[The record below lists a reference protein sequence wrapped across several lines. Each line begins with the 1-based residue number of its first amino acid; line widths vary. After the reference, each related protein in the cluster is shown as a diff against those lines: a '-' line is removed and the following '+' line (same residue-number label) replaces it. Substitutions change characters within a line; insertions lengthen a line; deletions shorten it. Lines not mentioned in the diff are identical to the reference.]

1 MEEDKDIQNYINGLN
16 VNQLNLVYNI
26 PTEKLKPH
34 IIQFKQLMAYFNFK
48 ILIKEKLS
56 NSNTKNIPL
65 KEMYL
70 IDKEWL
76 RKWKMH
82 IGYKSIKTFYNLYKT
97 KNKILKIDDYDWIE
111 PVINNNCQIILSPLN
126 NNNIHDNI
134 NYSEFII
141 VDKECYSL
149 FSLNFIKEQKKLNSV
164 KNYEIRL
171 YYEKLILIISET
183 VNLLKFKVKELNCNF
198 ELLIIFDKKNN
209 NQFFEEIANCDMNHW
224 IKKYNFDLLSQEQK
238 EFKGFT
244 ILNKTLIF
252 KKSKSI
258 NFDKNNIIREGIMKA
273 TQKLSNNM
281 LQSIAINQ
289 KNLESQFL
297 LRARAGKS
305 FENEMSLT
313 KKFNNNKLE
322 KPNTE
327 TINHINNRRNNR
339 VDNNPL
345 SQTQMHLDKIIKDK
359 NAINTNDFNEYLVLG
374 SNNKQ
379 PQINLQINN
388 FNNFSN
394 NIPNYNNNSNY
405 NNFNNNFSNNN
416 NYNNNNCMNNFMNN
430 NNNIN
435 NNYGQL
441 NNMNQNMGQFGINN
455 QNNFMMNNNN
465 NFNIN
470 NNNNLINFNNNNF
483 NNQNFS
489 GFNCNFNNNFNS
501 DFNNNFNNN
510 INNQGNYNMSMPMP
524 MLMNNNNMISF
535 NNNIGMNNNMFMNNM
550 LKTDNNN
557 INNMNMFNNMFF
569 NNNNNINHRFSKSMD
584 ISKVFNQN
592 NNMMANS
599 STTIVKPLPHKIGLQ
614 NIGQTCYMNAS
625 LQCLTNVEKISKKLL
640 QMFNQN
646 IINIQQQPLTYVYS
660 SLLYEF
666 KITDKSYIIP
676 QTFKATLEELNPLF
690 QGNQA
695 SDAKDFIFFMIERL
709 HQELKPPENP
719 LNNFAQIDFFK
730 QEMEARNQM
739 LTLNK
744 FLNEFRNNSSIISD
758 TFYGITSSQMKC
770 EGCQSIKY
778 SFQTFNILNF
788 ILKKVKEDKS
798 KEFGEENLRNN
809 VINLYDAFYS
819 ENKKENLTGENMI
832 YCNTCKALKNGWVQ
846 QSIYQLPQIMIIIL
860 NRGRNNKDFREEFQI
875 NEILDFNN
883 TPNIFCNIDN
893 QKKYKKYFL
902 CGIVKHLGE
911 SGSNG
916 HFISY
921 YRNSINQKFYCY
933 NDASVAEVSVED
945 AMKTKISRNEN
956 EDMIPYILFYHYKH

>member
-1 MEEDKDIQNYINGLN
+1 
-16 VNQLNLVYNI
+16 
-26 PTEKLKPH
+26 
-34 IIQFKQLMAYFNFK
+34 
-48 ILIKEKLS
+48 
-56 NSNTKNIPL
+56 
-65 KEMYL
+65 
-70 IDKEWL
+70 
-76 RKWKMH
+76 
-82 IGYKSIKTFYNLYKT
+82 
-97 KNKILKIDDYDWIE
+97 
-111 PVINNNCQIILSPLN
+111 
-126 NNNIHDNI
+126 
-134 NYSEFII
+134 
-141 VDKECYSL
+141 
-149 FSLNFIKEQKKLNSV
+149 
-164 KNYEIRL
+164 
-171 YYEKLILIISET
+171 
-183 VNLLKFKVKELNCNF
+183 
-198 ELLIIFDKKNN
+198 
-209 NQFFEEIANCDMNHW
+209 
-224 IKKYNFDLLSQEQK
+224 
-238 EFKGFT
+238 
-244 ILNKTLIF
+244 
-252 KKSKSI
+252 
-258 NFDKNNIIREGIMKA
+258 
-273 TQKLSNNM
+273 
-281 LQSIAINQ
+281 
-289 KNLESQFL
+289 
-297 LRARAGKS
+297 
-305 FENEMSLT
+305 
-313 KKFNNNKLE
+313 
-322 KPNTE
+322 
-327 TINHINNRRNNR
+327 
-339 VDNNPL
+339 
-345 SQTQMHLDKIIKDK
+345 
-359 NAINTNDFNEYLVLG
+359 
-374 SNNKQ
+374 
-379 PQINLQINN
+379 
-388 FNNFSN
+388 
-394 NIPNYNNNSNY
+394 
-405 NNFNNNFSNNN
+405 
-416 NYNNNNCMNNFMNN
+416 
-430 NNNIN
+430 
-435 NNYGQL
+435 
-441 NNMNQNMGQFGINN
+441 
-455 QNNFMMNNNN
+455 
-465 NFNIN
+465 
-470 NNNNLINFNNNNF
+470 
-483 NNQNFS
+483 
-489 GFNCNFNNNFNS
+489 
-501 DFNNNFNNN
+501 
-510 INNQGNYNMSMPMP
+510 MSMPMP

-557 INNMNMFNNMFF
+557 INNMNMFNNMNNNMFF
-569 NNNNNINHRFSKSMD
+569 NNNNNNKHIISKSMD
-584 ISKVFNQN
+584 ISTVINQN
-592 NNMMANS
+592 NNFRNNMMANS

-666 KITDKSYIIP
+666 IITDKSYIIP

-798 KEFGEENLRNN
+798 KEFGEENIRNN

-819 ENKKENLTGENMI
+819 DNKKENLTGENMI

-893 QKKYKKYFL
+893 QRKYKKYFL

-921 YRNSINQKFYCY
+921 YRNSMNQKFYCY

-956 EDMIPYILFYHYKH
+956 EDIIPYILFYHYKH